1 MHFVAFHKS
10 AVYTFKNS
18 PIFMYCCMR
27 KKLNYNLFCLYT
39 KFLLT
44 SWKGGGGLTAR
55 PLPLPPYKFN
65 KILTDFDMNFTT
77 IKVTSYVMHIFY
89 RGKVKV
95 KIRPRI
101 TIGGRVGRLWVE
113 TAQADLIPESIKKF
127 DKQGRMPVT
136 CSTGNKS
143 WILYF
148 DRTCLNNKNDNNFP

>member
-1 MHFVAFHKS
+1 
-10 AVYTFKNS
+10 
-18 PIFMYCCMR
+18 
-27 KKLNYNLFCLYT
+27 
-39 KFLLT
+39 
-44 SWKGGGGLTAR
+44 LTAR

-143 WILYF
+143 
-148 DRTCLNNKNDNNFP
+148 